1 MSVSVW
7 NKRINLWLQ
16 VKYSILCMNNVVL
29 LCSLFINPGFCLQFC
44 QSIPWHTLWQTWLF
58 LFCYDLHLLPGMK
71 PVTSSSLRYIWRL
84 YVILRIW
91 CWSENQN
98 QSRWA
103 GQFLAWHAGH
113 AKPTGFT
120 IGTPGMPNQ
129 RSKNWAWI
137 INPARDLGPK
147 FSWVNFGLRGHEPI
161 FSMPI
166 CDVIS
171 KYQCSLEF
179 CHA

>member
-1 MSVSVW
+1 MSVLVW

-16 VKYSILCMNNVVL
+16 VKYSISCMNNVVL
-29 LCSLFINPGFCLQFC
+29 LCFLFLNQGFCLQFC
-44 QSIPWHTLWQTWLF
+44 QSIPWHTLW
-58 LFCYDLHLLPGMK
+58 LFCYNLHLLPGMK
-71 PVTSSSLRYIWRL
+71 HVTSSSLRYIWRL

-91 CWSENQN
+91 CWSEHQN

-103 GQFLAWHAGH
+103 CQFHARHAGH

-120 IGTPGMPNQ
+120 IGMPGMANQ
-129 RSKNWAWI
+129 GSKYWEWI
-137 INPARDLGPK
+137 INPARDLGLSLAGSILGCEGMNP
-147 FSWVNFGLRGHEPI
+147 FFPCLW
-161 FSMPI
+161 
-166 CDVIS
+166 DVIS

>member
-91 CWSENQN
+91 CWSEHQN

-103 GQFLAWHAGH
+103 RQTKSSPSACPVCQTRGAKTGNELSTRREIWELSLAGSIL
-113 AKPTGFT
+113 GCE
-120 IGTPGMPNQ
+120 GM
-129 RSKNWAWI
+129 
-137 INPARDLGPK
+137 NPFFPCP
-147 FSWVNFGLRGHEPI
+147 W
-161 FSMPI
+161 
-166 CDVIS
+166 DVVS

>member
-29 LCSLFINPGFCLQFC
+29 LCFLFINPSFCLQFC
-44 QSIPWHTLWQTWLF
+44 QSIPWHTLFTYI
-58 LFCYDLHLLPGMK
+58 CYNLHLLSGMK
-71 PVTSSSLRYIWRL
+71 PVTSNSLKYIWRL
-84 YVILRIW
+84 CVILRIW
-91 CWSENQN
+91 CWSEHQN

-103 GQFLAWHAGH
+103 CQFLAWHAEH

-120 IGTPGMPNQ
+120 IGMPGMQKTGNELST
-129 RSKNWAWI
+129 RREIWELSLAGSI
-137 INPARDLGPK
+137 LGCEGMNPFFPCL
-147 FSWVNFGLRGHEPI
+147 W
-161 FSMPI
+161 
-166 CDVIS
+166 DVIS
-171 KYQCSLEF
+171 KYKCSLEF